1 MIVGYDPPNLAL
13 LVHFG
18 ASRRHLPLCVDVWEA
33 SLAPGRTA
41 RVEAGFDP
49 DTNALVALLFC
60 RRSFFMPSFDSRA
73 DLLARW
79 RLVHGAQELR
89 IDLSPV
95 PRPHDPLWIRPGVQL
110 LLSLPQRTGRERPFL
125 HSLRVYTVA
134 QALELDLSV
143 TDIRVVPR
151 SLDEAT
157 VSLFCEVEG

>member
-18 ASRRHLPLCVDVWEA
+18 SGRRRAPLRVEVWEA
-33 SLAPGRTA
+33 SLAPSRTT
-41 RVEAGFDP
+41 RVEAGLDP
-49 DTNALVALLFC
+49 ETNALVALHFC

-79 RLVHGAQELR
+79 RLAHGAQELR
-89 IDLSPV
+89 IDLSAV
-95 PRPHDPLWIRPGVQL
+95 PRLHDPIWIRPGVQL

-134 QALELDLSV
+134 QPLELDLST
-143 TDIRVVPR
+143 TDIRVVPH

-157 VSLFCEVEG
+157 VSLFCEMEG